1 MSAILVS
8 SVEAHPKRNLLFL
21 SNPTLWC
28 HWPYLP
34 VIRRRPGKEEEYGVM
49 FDAMTAL
56 GLPGFSA
63 AVFLTNLYEIPHQLD
78 QLLELPREV
87 FDRPEEIE
95 AAGWRVD

>member
-1 MSAILVS
+1 MPAILVS
-8 SVEAHPKRNLLFL
+8 SIEAHPQRNLLFL
-21 SNPTLWC
+21 SSASLWPN
-28 HWPYLP
+28 WPYLP

-63 AVFLTNLYEIPHQLD
+63 TVFLTNLYEIPRHLD
-78 QLLELPREV
+78 ALLDMPKEV
-87 FDRPEEIE
+87 FDCPEETE